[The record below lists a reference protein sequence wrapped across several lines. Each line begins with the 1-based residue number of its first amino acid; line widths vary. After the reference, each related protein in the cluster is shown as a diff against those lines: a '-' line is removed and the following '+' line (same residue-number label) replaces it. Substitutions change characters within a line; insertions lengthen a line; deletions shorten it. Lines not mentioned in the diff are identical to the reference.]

1 MPEDKTFSTKTG
13 IIDPGYNNTVTA
25 VSRPPKSSV
34 EAAVPAA
41 IPSHATRLCN
51 ASARRTRVPPQIR
64 KQKRPAGRFRLG
76 VLKFYLKGTSLSR
89 TALVTDISASLLDR
103 PLQHFPRYHR
113 ASSQSAF
120 EILPDWSN
128 PRLWPDL
135 L

>member
-1 MPEDKTFSTKTG
+1 MPESETFSTKTG

-41 IPSHATRLCN
+41 IPSHATR
-51 ASARRTRVPPQIR
+51 VPPQIR
-64 KQKRPAGRFRLG
+64 KQKRPGGRFRLG

>member
-1 MPEDKTFSTKTG
+1 MPEGETMSRKRDHRSWVQQHCNGGLPTAKIICRGSRAGCNSLARDPPSQRFGAAST
-13 IIDPGYNNTVTA
+13 
-25 VSRPPKSSV
+25 R
-34 EAAVPAA
+34 
-41 IPSHATRLCN
+41 AT
-51 ASARRTRVPPQIR
+51 QIR

-76 VLKFYLKGTSLSR
+76 VLKFYLKGAGLIR
-89 TALVTDISASLLDR
+89 PTALITDISASLLDR